1 MVLLIVD
8 NHGLYEASAKEERT
22 TSHIRY
28 TMTPMTTR
36 GGVDA
41 IRPTTL
47 SPRRLRRLRHRL
59 PLHRATDESVRRTAR
74 TRTKTNDG
82 DDVDAREVSPV
93 ALARRLGEMTAA
105 CARVARDAA
114 VASTSGSS
122 GSKTTAYAGVS
133 AALGALGPTYAKFGQ
148 ALASRGDIVGDD
160 AAAALGALQDGMA
173 TFSNEDAVR
182 VVVEDLGEG
191 PVADAV
197 RRCEGPAAAAS
208 LAQVY
213 KATIDGK
220 TVAIKVQRPGIE
232 DMVRA
237 DAALLRLGASAIEAT
252 GKVKARA
259 VDAVDEF
266 TSRIFEEMDFRREA
280 ENLRTFSALYGKG
293 GSVADT
299 LPGEIVVPRLMDEY
313 GVGKRVIVMEW
324 IDGEKLTSGANRTVS
339 AEDLR
344 YVELGISCTLSQLI
358 ETGVM
363 HADPHG
369 GNILKLPDG
378 ALAYLDFGLVSTVPR
393 RVRDGL
399 IAAIALLI
407 FSRNYAAVG
416 RLFGELMLIPDEVL
430 QDEEEMAALERAL
443 EDAANA
449 TLSFPEDGGV
459 PDVRFDQ
466 LLGALLGLVPRFNFV
481 LPPYFLNNARAL
493 GTLEGMA
500 KSADPSFNIL
510 AVVYPYAMRRALANP
525 DGSDVIRRVV
535 RRLAGATTDDDIS
548 TLSVFNLLPMLT
560 DISRL
565 TGASR
570 LRIAFD
576 ALAHAEARVLLRDCL
591 LADFSRSLLAIR
603 DGVTRFTTR
612 WFSARNSDGSSGA
625 SSNALAAPA

>member
-1 MVLLIVD
+1 
-8 NHGLYEASAKEERT
+8 
-22 TSHIRY
+22 
-28 TMTPMTTR
+28 
-36 GGVDA
+36 
-41 IRPTTL
+41 
-47 SPRRLRRLRHRL
+47 
-59 PLHRATDESVRRTAR
+59 VRRAAR
-74 TRTKTNDG
+74 TRTKTNDDDT
-82 DDVDAREVSPV
+82 DDVGVREVSPV

-114 VASTSGSS
+114 VASTSSES
-122 GSKTTAYAGVS
+122 GSKTAAAAAAYAGVS

-148 ALASRGDIVGDD
+148 ALASRGDIVGED
-160 AAAALGALQDGMA
+160 AAAALGALQDGME

-197 RRCEGPAAAAS
+197 RRCDGPAAAAS

-324 IDGEKLTSGANRTVS
+324 IDGEKLTSGANRSVS

-407 FSRNYAAVG
+407 FSRDYAAVG

-430 QDEEEMAALERAL
+430 QDEEEMAALERAR

-449 TLSFPEDGGV
+449 TLAFPEDGGV

-466 LLGALLGLVPRFNFV
+466 LLGALLGLVPRFKFV

-525 DGSDVIRRVV
+525 DGSEVIRRVI
-535 RRLAGATTDDDIS
+535 RRLAGATTDDTTS
-548 TLSVFNLLPMLT
+548 TDSGLSVFNLLPMLN
-560 DISRL
+560 DIARL

-570 LRIAFD
+570 LKIALD
-576 ALAHAEARVLLRDCL
+576 ALRHEEARILFRDCL
-591 LADFSRSLLAIR
+591 LADFSRTLVAIR
-603 DGVTRFTTR
+603 GK
-612 WFSARNSDGSSGA
+612 FSRIIKRTGSFSSPRRNTDDPSPDA
-625 SSNALAAPA
+625 IAPVAAAIA